1 MTILPSTQQFVTH
14 AEFTYSNAD
23 FDQFVF
29 VILLSND
36 VSGIT
41 IDGGSFS
48 RVETFEEY
56 SWLIRSS
63 TLADNWHVID
73 SDVPFSVLVFG
84 LETSTSYG
92 YGYNAA
98 FNCKFINN
106 FVALYHSSTYLNT
119 IATRSLYKSFD
130 LSLSDHAFHLWP
142 HPCICV
148 IYCQSPSLSKLFT
161 LIIKERI
168 RIPCLTIM

>member
-23 FDQFVF
+23 FQQFVF

-48 RVETFEEY
+48 RIETFEEY
-56 SWLIRSS
+56 SWLIRDS
-63 TLADNWHVID
+63 TLAENWHVID

-84 LETSTSYG
+84 TEYNTAYG

-98 FNCKFINN
+98 FNCKFINS
-106 FVALYHSSTYLNT
+106 FFGLKQSSAYLKI
-119 IATRSLYKSFD
+119 IAI
-130 LSLSDHAFHLWP
+130 WP
-142 HPCICV
+142 
-148 IYCQSPSLSKLFT
+148 L
-161 LIIKERI
+161 
-168 RIPCLTIM
+168 